1 VNDDAMEFDA
11 NAMREKYRL
20 EREKRMRDDASE
32 QYIEMS
38 GEYANFI
45 DDPYSEPRFSREP
58 LERDVNVVLIGGG
71 FGGLQAGARLR
82 EAGIEDI
89 CIVEK
94 GGDFGGT
101 WYWNRYPGAQCDV
114 ESYIYMPL
122 LEELNYIPTQK
133 YARGAEILAHAQAIG
148 RHYNLYED
156 ALFQTQVT
164 ETRWDPT
171 INRWIVSTDHG
182 DTLRARFIAMA
193 NGPLSKPK
201 LPGIPGIE
209 NFSGHSF
216 HTSRWDY
223 DYTGGDANGGLD
235 RLADK
240 RIAVIGT
247 GATAVQCVPHLGE
260 SAGHL
265 YVFQRTPSGVDLRNN
280 AQTDMEWAESL
291 KPGWQ
296 RQRMKNFNALVSG
309 VPQAEDLVND
319 GWTDLIGK
327 MIRVFRES
335 RRQDLSGKA
344 IKEIMET
351 ANFEKMNEIR
361 ARVDELVSDSDTAE
375 SLKPYYR
382 MFCKRPCFHD
392 EYLQTFNRDNVTLV
406 DTDGQSVER
415 ITESGL
421 VVDGVE
427 YEVDCIIYSTGYEVG
442 TSYASRTGY
451 EIHGEGGQ
459 SLSEKWEDGA
469 RTLHGMFV
477 HGFPNCFI
485 MSQTQGGF
493 TVNYPHMLDELST
506 HIAHVIRHA
515 QDHDIERIEA
525 TESAESQ
532 WVQTILDKGMNGGAL
547 GGEDCTPSFYNNEGK
562 PSDRIRQGM
571 PYGDGP
577 IAFFSLLKAW
587 REEGKFDG
595 LKLGS

>member
-216 HTSRWDY
+216 HTRRWDY

-296 RQRMKNFNALVSG
+296 RQSMKNFNALVSG

-406 DTDGQSVER
+406 DTDGQGVER

>member
-1 VNDDAMEFDA
+1 MNDDVMEFDA
-11 NAMREKYRL
+11 KAMREKYRL
-20 EREKRMRDDASE
+20 EREKRLRDDANE

-38 GEYANFI
+38 GEYADFI
-45 DDPYSEPRFSREP
+45 DDPYSEPGFSREP

-82 EAGIEDI
+82 EVGVEDI

-406 DTDGQSVER
+406 DTDGQGVER

-562 PSDRIRQGM
+562 PNDRIRQGM

>member
-1 VNDDAMEFDA
+1 MNDDAMEFDA

-406 DTDGQSVER
+406 DTEGQGVER

-451 EIHGEGGQ
+451 EIYGEGGQ

-493 TVNYPHMLDELST
+493 TVNYPHMLDELAA

-562 PSDRIRQGM
+562 PNDRIRQGM

>member
-1 VNDDAMEFDA
+1 MNDDAMEFDA

-296 RQRMKNFNALVSG
+296 RQSMKNFNALVSG

-406 DTDGQSVER
+406 DTDGQGVER